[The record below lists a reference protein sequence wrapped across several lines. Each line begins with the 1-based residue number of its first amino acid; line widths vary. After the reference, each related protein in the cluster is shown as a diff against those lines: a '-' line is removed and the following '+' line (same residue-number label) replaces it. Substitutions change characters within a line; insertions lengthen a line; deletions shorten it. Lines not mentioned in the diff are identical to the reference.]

1 MTITIAIDS
10 FKGSLSSAAAGKAAS
25 RGIRRVYPDAD
36 IRVRPLA
43 DGGEGTLDALC
54 TGLGGTK
61 RTVSVSD
68 PLGRRID
75 CEYAICP
82 NNVRPNDIRPSDVCP
97 NDVCPSAV
105 CPSAVCPSD
114 VCPSDVCLSDVCQ
127 NDIRPCDS
135 SFGDRLAVIE
145 MSAAAGLT
153 LLSPDERDPLVTT
166 TYGVGELIADAL
178 GLGIRDFIVGI
189 GGSAT
194 NDGGAGML
202 SALGFGLYD
211 RDGNA
216 IPHGAR
222 GLEVLAYIDRT
233 TALPEL
239 RHCRFRVAC
248 DVMNPLCGENGCS
261 AVFSPQKGAKPD
273 DIPKMDEWLM
283 RFARLAK
290 NVIPDCDPDYPGSG
304 AAGGLGFALHSFLG
318 ASLVSGVELVLDVTR
333 LEDDIAKSDLL
344 VTGEGRLD
352 SQTAMG
358 KAPAGAARLA
368 AKHNVPCI
376 ALAGS
381 IGDGASACHDAGID
395 AYFPILRRV
404 CTLDEAMKPEIAAEN
419 LADTVEEIF
428 RLIRAVRQ

>member
-10 FKGSLSSAAAGKAAS
+10 FKGSLSSYAAGEAAS

-36 IRVRPLA
+36 IRIRPLA

-82 NNVRPNDIRPSDVCP
+82 NDI
-97 NDVCPSAV
+97 
-105 CPSAVCPSD
+105 CPSD
-114 VCPSDVCLSDVCQ
+114 VCPSDVCP

-145 MSAAAGLT
+145 MSSAAGLT

-211 RDGNA
+211 RDGNT
-216 IPHGAR
+216 IPYGAR
-222 GLEVLAYIDRT
+222 GLEALAYIDRT

-248 DVMNPLCGENGCS
+248 DVTNPLCGENGCS

-273 DIPKMDEWLM
+273 DIPKMDGWL
-283 RFARLAK
+283 ANYAKLAK
-290 NVIPDCDPDYPGSG
+290 NAVPDCDPDYPGSG

-318 ASLVSGVELVLDVTR
+318 ASLVSGVELVLDATR
-333 LEDDIAKSDLL
+333 LEDDIAVSDLL
-344 VTGEGRLD
+344 ITGEGRLD
-352 SQTAMG
+352 GQTAMG

-368 AKHNVPCI
+368 ALHNVRCI
-376 ALAGS
+376 AFTGS
-381 IGDGASACHDAGID
+381 VGNGAIACHDIGID
-395 AYFPILRRV
+395 AYFPILRRI
-404 CTLDEAMKPEIAAEN
+404 CTLDEAMNPDVAAAN
-419 LADTVEEIF
+419 LADSVEEVF
-428 RLIRAVRQ
+428 RLIRAVRK

>member
-1 MTITIAIDS
+1 MIITIAIDS
-10 FKGSLSSAAAGKAAS
+10 FKGSLSSAAAGKAAA
-25 RGIRRVYPDAD
+25 RGIQRVFPDAD

-61 RTVSVSD
+61 REVRVHD
-68 PLGRRID
+68 PLGRKIN
-75 CEYAICP
+75 CEYA
-82 NNVRPNDIRPSDVCP
+82 VCP
-97 NDVCPSAV
+97 ADGSY
-105 CPSAVCPSD
+105 
-114 VCPSDVCLSDVCQ
+114 
-127 NDIRPCDS
+127 
-135 SFGDRLAVIE
+135 GDNLAVIE
-145 MSAAAGLT
+145 MSAAAGLP

-166 TYGVGELIADAL
+166 TYSVGELIADAL
-178 GLGIRDFIVGI
+178 SLGIRDFIVGI

-222 GLEVLAYIDRT
+222 GLETLAYIDRT

-239 RHCRFRVAC
+239 ANCRFRVAC
-248 DVMNPLCGENGCS
+248 DVTNPLCGENGCS

-318 ASLVSGVELVLDVTR
+318 AELVSGIELVLDVTR
-333 LEDDIAKSDLL
+333 LEADIAVSDLL

-368 AKHNVPCI
+368 AKHNVSCI
-376 ALAGS
+376 ALTGS
-381 IGDGASACHDAGID
+381 VGDGASACHNVGID
-395 AYFPILRRV
+395 AYFPILRRI
-404 CTLDEAMKPEIAAEN
+404 CTLDEAMNPEIAAEN

-428 RLIRAVRQ
+428 RLIRAVMK

>member
-10 FKGSLSSAAAGKAAS
+10 FKGSLSSYAAGEAAS

-36 IRVRPLA
+36 IRIRPLA

-82 NNVRPNDIRPSDVCP
+82 NDIRPSDVCP
-97 NDVCPSAV
+97 
-105 CPSAVCPSD
+105 SD
-114 VCPSDVCLSDVCQ
+114 VRP

-178 GLGIRDFIVGI
+178 ELGIRDFIVGI

-194 NDGGAGML
+194 NDGGSGML

-222 GLEVLAYIDRT
+222 GLERLARIDCT

-239 RHCRFRVAC
+239 ANCRFRVAC
-248 DVMNPLCGENGCS
+248 DVTNPLCGENGCS

-290 NVIPDCDPDYPGSG
+290 NAVPDCDPDYPGSG

-404 CTLDEAMKPEIAAEN
+404 CTLDEVMRPDIAAAN
-419 LADTVEEIF
+419 LADSVEEVF
-428 RLIRAVRQ
+428 RLIRAVRK

>member
-1 MTITIAIDS
+1 MVITIAIDS
-10 FKGSLSSAAAGKAAS
+10 FKGSLSSYAAGKAAS
-25 RGIRRVYPDAD
+25 RGIRRVFPDAD

-61 RTVSVSD
+61 RTVRVSD
-68 PLGRRID
+68 PLGRRIY
-75 CEYAICP
+75 CEYA
-82 NNVRPNDIRPSDVCP
+82 VCP
-97 NDVCPSAV
+97 TDGAY
-105 CPSAVCPSD
+105 
-114 VCPSDVCLSDVCQ
+114 
-127 NDIRPCDS
+127 
-135 SFGDRLAVIE
+135 GDRLAVIE

-194 NDGGAGML
+194 NDGGSGML

-211 RDGNA
+211 LDGCT
-216 IPHGAR
+216 IPYGAR
-222 GLEVLAYIDRT
+222 GLERLARIDRT

-239 RHCRFRVAC
+239 AHCRFRVAC
-248 DVMNPLCGENGCS
+248 DVTNPLCGENGCS

-273 DIPKMDEWLM
+273 DIPKMDEWL
-283 RFARLAK
+283 ANYAKLAK
-290 NVIPDCDPDYPGSG
+290 NAVPDCDPDYPGSG

-318 ASLVSGVELVLDVTR
+318 ASLVSGVELVLDATR
-333 LEDDIAKSDLL
+333 LEDDIAASDLL

-368 AKHNVPCI
+368 AKHNVPNI
-376 ALAGS
+376 ALTGS
-381 IGDGASACHDAGID
+381 VGDGASACHNVGID

-428 RLIRAVRQ
+428 RLVRAVRQ

>member
-97 NDVCPSAV
+97 NDV

-273 DIPKMDEWLM
+273 DIPKMDGWL
-283 RFARLAK
+283 ANYAKLAK
-290 NVIPDCDPDYPGSG
+290 NVVPDCDANFPGSG

-333 LEDDIAKSDLL
+333 LEADIAVSDLL
-344 VTGEGRLD
+344 ITARAD
-352 SQTAMG
+352 STVRPRWAKLRQ
-358 KAPAGAARLA
+358 APARLA
-368 AKHNVPCI
+368 ALHNVRCI
-376 ALAGS
+376 AFTGS
-381 IGDGASACHDAGID
+381 VGDGATACHDIGID

-428 RLIRAVRQ
+428 RLVRAVRQ

>member
-10 FKGSLSSAAAGKAAS
+10 FKGSLSSYAAGEAAS
-25 RGIRRVYPDAD
+25 RGIRRIYPDAD

-61 RTVSVSD
+61 RTVSVTD
-68 PLGRRID
+68 PLGRRIY
-75 CEYAICP
+75 CEYA
-82 NNVRPNDIRPSDVCP
+82 VCP
-97 NDVCPSAV
+97 TDGAY
-105 CPSAVCPSD
+105 
-114 VCPSDVCLSDVCQ
+114 
-127 NDIRPCDS
+127 
-135 SFGDRLAVIE
+135 GDRLAVIE
-145 MSAAAGLT
+145 MSAAAGLP

-166 TYGVGELIADAL
+166 TYGVGELITDAL

-211 RDGNA
+211 RDGCT
-216 IPHGAR
+216 IPYGAR
-222 GLEVLAYIDRT
+222 GLEVLARIDCT

-239 RHCRFRVAC
+239 AHCRFRVAC
-248 DVMNPLCGENGCS
+248 DVTNPLCGENGCS

-273 DIPKMDEWLM
+273 DIPKMDEWL
-283 RFARLAK
+283 ANYAKLAK
-290 NVIPDCDPDYPGSG
+290 NAVPDCDPDYPGSG

-318 ASLVSGVELVLDVTR
+318 AELVSGVELVLDVTR
-333 LEDDIAKSDLL
+333 LEDDIAASDLL

-358 KAPAGAARLA
+358 KAPAGAASLA
-368 AKHNVPCI
+368 AKHNVPNI
-376 ALAGS
+376 ALTGS
-381 IGDGASACHDAGID
+381 VGDGASACHNVGID
-395 AYFPILRRV
+395 AYFTILRRV
-404 CTLDEAMKPEIAAEN
+404 CTLDEAMRPDIAAAN
-419 LADTVEEIF
+419 LADSVEEVF
-428 RLIRAVRQ
+428 RLIRAVRK

>member
-10 FKGSLSSAAAGKAAS
+10 FKGSLSSYAAGEAAS

-36 IRVRPLA
+36 VRVHPLA

-68 PLGRRID
+68 PLGRRIN
-75 CEYAICP
+75 CEYA
-82 NNVRPNDIRPSDVCP
+82 VCP
-97 NDVCPSAV
+97 TDG
-105 CPSAVCPSD
+105 
-114 VCPSDVCLSDVCQ
+114 
-127 NDIRPCDS
+127 

-145 MSAAAGLT
+145 MSATAGLT

-178 GLGIRDFIVGI
+178 SLGIRDFIVGI

-194 NDGGAGML
+194 NDGGSGML
-202 SALGFGLYD
+202 TALGFGLYD
-211 RDGNA
+211 CDGST
-216 IPHGAR
+216 IPYGAR
-222 GLEVLAYIDRT
+222 GLERLAHIDCT
-233 TALPEL
+233 TSLPEL
-239 RHCRFRVAC
+239 ANCRFRVAC
-248 DVMNPLCGENGCS
+248 DVTNPLCGENGCS

-273 DIPKMDEWLM
+273 DIPKMDGWL
-283 RFARLAK
+283 ANYAKLAK
-290 NVIPDCDPDYPGSG
+290 NAIPDCAPDYPGSG

-318 ASLVSGVELVLDVTR
+318 AELVSGVELVLDVTR
-333 LEDDIAKSDLL
+333 LEADIAASDLL

-368 AKHNVPCI
+368 AKHNVNCI
-376 ALAGS
+376 ALTGS
-381 IGDGASACHDAGID
+381 FGDGAYTCHDVGID

-404 CTLDEAMKPEIAAEN
+404 CTLDEAMQSDAAAAN
-419 LADTVEEIF
+419 LTDSVEEIF
-428 RLIRAVRQ
+428 RLIRAVRK

>member
-10 FKGSLSSAAAGKAAS
+10 FKGSLSSYAAGEAAS

-36 IRVRPLA
+36 IRIRPLA

-61 RTVSVSD
+61 RTVRVSD
-68 PLGRRID
+68 PLGRRIY
-75 CEYAICP
+75 CEYA
-82 NNVRPNDIRPSDVCP
+82 VCP
-97 NDVCPSAV
+97 TDGAY
-105 CPSAVCPSD
+105 
-114 VCPSDVCLSDVCQ
+114 
-127 NDIRPCDS
+127 
-135 SFGDRLAVIE
+135 GDRLAVIE

-153 LLSPDERDPLVTT
+153 LLSPDERDPLATT
-166 TYGVGELIADAL
+166 TYGVGELITDAL
-178 GLGIRDFIVGI
+178 SLGIRDFIVGI

-194 NDGGAGML
+194 NDGGSGML

-248 DVMNPLCGENGCS
+248 DVTNPLCGENGCS
-261 AVFSPQKGAKPD
+261 AVFSPQKGAKPE
-273 DIPKMDEWLM
+273 DIPKMDEWL
-283 RFARLAK
+283 ANYAKLAK
-290 NVIPDCDPDYPGSG
+290 NAVPDCDANFPGSG

-318 ASLVSGVELVLDVTR
+318 AELVSGVELDVTR
-333 LEDDIAKSDLL
+333 LEADIAVSDLL

-368 AKHNVPCI
+368 ALHNVRCI
-376 ALAGS
+376 AFTGS
-381 IGDGASACHDAGID
+381 VGNGASACHDIGID

-404 CTLDEAMKPEIAAEN
+404 CTLDEAMNPDVAAAN
-419 LADTVEEIF
+419 LADSVEEVF
-428 RLIRAVRQ
+428 RLIRAVRK

>member
-25 RGIRRVYPDAD
+25 RGIRRVFPDAD

-61 RTVSVSD
+61 REVRVHD
-68 PLGRRID
+68 PLGRKIS
-75 CEYAICP
+75 CEYA
-82 NNVRPNDIRPSDVCP
+82 VCP
-97 NDVCPSAV
+97 TDGAY
-105 CPSAVCPSD
+105 
-114 VCPSDVCLSDVCQ
+114 
-127 NDIRPCDS
+127 
-135 SFGDRLAVIE
+135 GDRLAVIE
-145 MSAAAGLT
+145 MSAAAGLP

-178 GLGIRDFIVGI
+178 SLGIRDFIVGI

-211 RDGNA
+211 RDGCT
-216 IPHGAR
+216 IPYGAR
-222 GLEVLAYIDRT
+222 GLEVLARIDCT

-248 DVMNPLCGENGCS
+248 DVTNPLCGENGCS

-273 DIPKMDEWLM
+273 DIPKMDEWL
-283 RFARLAK
+283 ANYAKLAK
-290 NVIPDCDPDYPGSG
+290 NAVPDCDPDYPGSG

-333 LEDDIAKSDLL
+333 LEADIAVSDLL
-344 VTGEGRLD
+344 ITGEGRLD

-368 AKHNVPCI
+368 AKHNVRCI
-376 ALAGS
+376 AFTGS
-381 IGDGASACHDAGID
+381 VGNGATACHDIGID
-395 AYFPILRRV
+395 AYFPILRRI
-404 CTLDEAMKPEIAAEN
+404 CTLDEAMNPDVAVAN
-419 LADTVEEIF
+419 LADSVEEVF

>member
-10 FKGSLSSAAAGKAAS
+10 FKGSLSSAAAGEAAS
-25 RGIRRVYPDAD
+25 RGIRRVFPDAD

-61 RTVSVSD
+61 REVRVHD
-68 PLGRRID
+68 PLGRKIS
-75 CEYAICP
+75 CEYA
-82 NNVRPNDIRPSDVCP
+82 VCP
-97 NDVCPSAV
+97 ADGSY
-105 CPSAVCPSD
+105 
-114 VCPSDVCLSDVCQ
+114 
-127 NDIRPCDS
+127 
-135 SFGDRLAVIE
+135 GDNLAVIE

-178 GLGIRDFIVGI
+178 SLGIRDFIVGI

-222 GLEVLAYIDRT
+222 GLEALAYIDRT

-248 DVMNPLCGENGCS
+248 DVTNPLCGENGCS

-273 DIPKMDEWLM
+273 DIPKMDGWL
-283 RFARLAK
+283 ANYAKLAK
-290 NVIPDCDPDYPGSG
+290 NAVPDCAPDYPGSG

-333 LEDDIAKSDLL
+333 LEDDIALSDLL
-344 VTGEGRLD
+344 ITGEGRLD

-428 RLIRAVRQ
+428 RLVRTVMKND

>member
-10 FKGSLSSAAAGKAAS
+10 FKGSLSSYAAGEAVS
-25 RGIRRVYPDAD
+25 RGIRRVFPDAD

-61 RTVSVSD
+61 RTVRVSD
-68 PLGRRID
+68 PLGRRIY

-97 NDVCPSAV
+97 
-105 CPSAVCPSD
+105 SD
-114 VCPSDVCLSDVCQ
+114 VCPSDVCP

-135 SFGDRLAVIE
+135 SFGDRIAVIE

-153 LLSPDERDPLVTT
+153 LLSPDERDPLATT

-211 RDGNA
+211 RDGCT
-216 IPHGAR
+216 IPYGAR
-222 GLEVLAYIDRT
+222 GLEVLARIDCT

-239 RHCRFRVAC
+239 AHCRFRVAC
-248 DVMNPLCGENGCS
+248 DVTNPLCGENGCS

-273 DIPKMDEWLM
+273 DIPKMDGWLSNY
-283 RFARLAK
+283 ANLAK
-290 NVIPDCDPDYPGSG
+290 NVVPDCDPNFPGSG

-333 LEDDIAKSDLL
+333 LEADIAVSDLL
-344 VTGEGRLD
+344 ITGEGRLD
-352 SQTAMG
+352 GQTAMG

-368 AKHNVPCI
+368 AKHNVNCI
-376 ALAGS
+376 VLTGS
-381 IGDGASACHDAGID
+381 VGDGASACHDVGID

-404 CTLDEAMKPEIAAEN
+404 CTLDEAMRPDIAAAN
-419 LADTVEEIF
+419 LADSVEEVF

>member
-25 RGIRRVYPDAD
+25 RGIRRVFPDAD

-54 TGLGGTK
+54 IGLGGTK
-61 RTVSVSD
+61 REVRVHD
-68 PLGRRID
+68 PLGRKIS
-75 CEYAICP
+75 CEYA
-82 NNVRPNDIRPSDVCP
+82 VCP
-97 NDVCPSAV
+97 ADGSY
-105 CPSAVCPSD
+105 
-114 VCPSDVCLSDVCQ
+114 
-127 NDIRPCDS
+127 
-135 SFGDRLAVIE
+135 GDNLAVIE
-145 MSAAAGLT
+145 MSAAAGLP

-248 DVMNPLCGENGCS
+248 DVTNPLCGENGCS
-261 AVFSPQKGAKPD
+261 AVFSPQKGAKPE
-273 DIPKMDEWLM
+273 DIPKMDGWL
-283 RFARLAK
+283 ANYAKLAK
-290 NVIPDCDPDYPGSG
+290 NVVPDCDANFPGSG

-318 ASLVSGVELVLDVTR
+318 AELVSGVELVLDVTR
-333 LEDDIAKSDLL
+333 LEADIAVSDLL

-368 AKHNVPCI
+368 AKHNVNCI
-376 ALAGS
+376 ALTGS
-381 IGDGASACHDAGID
+381 VGDGASACHDAGID

-428 RLIRAVRQ
+428 RLVRAVML